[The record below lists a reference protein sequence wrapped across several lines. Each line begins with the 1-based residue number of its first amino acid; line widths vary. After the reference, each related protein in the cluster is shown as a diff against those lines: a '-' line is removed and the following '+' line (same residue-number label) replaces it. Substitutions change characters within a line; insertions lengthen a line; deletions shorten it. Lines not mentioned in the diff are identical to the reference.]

1 MPKIETLKKY
11 ILKGRSILDSKLEM
25 LTLATDLH
33 LQYLTKK
40 VHERDIKRLDCFW
53 IGSFHPLYPHFMPVS
68 QNVVRVKL

>member
-11 ILKGRSILDSKLEM
+11 ILKGRSILGSKLEM

-40 VHERDIKRLDCFW
+40 VHERDIKRLDCF
-53 IGSFHPLYPHFMPVS
+53 
-68 QNVVRVKL
+68 